1 MSKYLLVHELCESRI
16 FRSKQAMDKYSAAQA
31 NELLYAIL
39 LSTIAL
45 ALNPKTHAWAKK
57 YATKSGAFGNFDFF
71 RPTGT
76 DLYVLTYM
84 AQNVNGTIGKAGAR
98 QLLRLYK
105 ELGRGDVDST
115 YAEQTLLRVERSL
128 RTKDAR
134 LRNARRALTHW
145 SKTSPDDQKNTLAN
159 LTRIVRLHAKLAE
172 VLPYLK
178 TAQAG
183 EPGHFGK
190 MGLGKYAA
198 AVAAAG
204 LAGVA
209 LGYRYDTGKRWGIL
223 RNSAEFDGEK
233 LLTEDRPT
241 QLFTIVQNLNQHPDI
256 EKIISVHYLADGITA
271 LVRSNDGNAYELEIR
286 PAPFAKSHAEKRG
299 VTEDAEKGCWE
310 WEITNVITERNDAA
324 TITRTAKQ
332 AAEIFDKAD
341 QGGDGC
347 ERDESV
353 QDHLKHIRAMYDV
366 ELVDDFLD
374 VLELPNAEG
383 DTDKQQSLLTKD
395 NR

>member
-1 MSKYLLVHELCESRI
+1 
-16 FRSKQAMDKYSAAQA
+16 
-31 NELLYAIL
+31 
-39 LSTIAL
+39 
-45 ALNPKTHAWAKK
+45 
-57 YATKSGAFGNFDFF
+57 
-71 RPTGT
+71 
-76 DLYVLTYM
+76 M

-241 QLFTIVQNLNQHPDI
+241 
-256 EKIISVHYLADGITA
+256 
-271 LVRSNDGNAYELEIR
+271 
-286 PAPFAKSHAEKRG
+286 
-299 VTEDAEKGCWE
+299 
-310 WEITNVITERNDAA
+310 
-324 TITRTAKQ
+324 
-332 AAEIFDKAD
+332 
-341 QGGDGC
+341 
-347 ERDESV
+347 
-353 QDHLKHIRAMYDV
+353 
-366 ELVDDFLD
+366 
-374 VLELPNAEG
+374 
-383 DTDKQQSLLTKD
+383 
-395 NR
+395 